1 MSRPFAVFW
10 SIDIEA
16 DDPLQAAKLAR
27 KAQEPGSSA
36 TVFVVYDED
45 GHPPE
50 LGGEDGGEVVDLDE
64 VDADPFFPDQDLVAS
79 GLHYTDPAEFETTQ
93 DDPTE
98 DDPDVDWSLR
108 PDMVKPAPKGSSSTR
123 RPTKL
128 SVLEA
133 MLHQLSTDSDLD
145 TVTGAAKYKALVALC
160 RGALAPL
167 ADDDPT
173 KHLDDEECRAA
184 LRSVIKLLWWDTG
197 DDDVAVVNPEKEWN
211 GDTLMELSRWAA
223 DFDVCP
229 HPDDEGGEE

>member
-27 KAQEPGSSA
+27 KAQELGSSA

-108 PDMVKPAPKGSSSTR
+108 PDMVKPAPKGPSSTLQPAVR
-123 RPTKL
+123 
-128 SVLEA
+128 SVLIKLLEKVY
-133 MLHQLSTDSDLD
+133 LD
-145 TVTGAAKYKALVALC
+145 CVTGLVTGYQPLIDEC
-160 RGALAPL
+160 RQALAPL
-167 ADDDPT
+167 SDDDPT

-184 LRSVIKLLWWDTG
+184 LRSVIKLLWWDTD
-197 DDDVAVVNPEKEWN
+197 DDDVSVVNPEKEWN